1 MRFSAKCR
9 HFDFRAV
16 AVGVGIFG
24 FHLRGREPILDKKK
38 SLISEGLGKD
48 TAESTADHRRRRG
61 FDTWHLDWRRPAGSS
76 GNLDACLPQQQNY
89 FVVGGGIFG
98 FHLKG

>member
-1 MRFSAKCR
+1 MPLLLGLESLVF
-9 HFDFRAV
+9 
-16 AVGVGIFG
+16 I
-24 FHLRGREPILDKKK
+24 LRGREPILAKKK
-38 SLISEGLGKD
+38 SLISERLGKD